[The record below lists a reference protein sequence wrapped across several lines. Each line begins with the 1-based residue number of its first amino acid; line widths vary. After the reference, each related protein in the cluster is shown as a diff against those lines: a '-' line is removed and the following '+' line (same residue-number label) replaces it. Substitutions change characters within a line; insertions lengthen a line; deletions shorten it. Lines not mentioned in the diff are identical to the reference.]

1 MSHQF
6 TSQRLPADA
15 PISAIQREFLTN
27 LYRLE
32 ALRFL
37 AQAAMTDG
45 IDRED
50 DLAIGVAVLFQ
61 DVIDVFQEIKSH
73 LENVSK

>member
-1 MSHQF
+1 MPQQF
-6 TSQRLPADA
+6 TSQRLSADI
-15 PISAIQREFLTN
+15 PMSAIQREFLTN

-45 IDRED
+45 MECED
-50 DLAIGVAVLFQ
+50 DLVIGVAVFFQ
-61 DVIDVFQEIKSH
+61 DVIDVFHDLRNYLKRAT
-73 LENVSK
+73 K

>member
-1 MSHQF
+1 MSYQF

-15 PISAIQREFLTN
+15 PMSVIQTEFLTN

-45 IDRED
+45 MDRED
-50 DLAIGVAVLFQ
+50 DLAIGVAVFFQ
-61 DVIDVFQEIKSH
+61 DVIDVFQEIKYH
-73 LENVSK
+73 LERASN

>member
-6 TSQRLPADA
+6 TSYRLPADA
-15 PISAIQREFLTN
+15 SMSSLHTEFMTN

-37 AQAAMTDG
+37 AQAAMIDG
-45 IDRED
+45 MDRED
-50 DLAIGVAVLFQ
+50 DLAIGVAVFFQ
-61 DVIDVFQEIKSH
+61 DVIDVFQEIRIH
-73 LENVSK
+73 LERASQ

>member
-1 MSHQF
+1 MF
-6 TSQRLPADA
+6 
-15 PISAIQREFLTN
+15 AIQTEFLTN

-45 IDRED
+45 MDRED
-50 DLAIGVAVLFQ
+50 ELAIGVAVFFQ
-61 DVIDVFQEIKSH
+61 DVIDVFQEIKNY
-73 LENVSK
+73 LERAT

>member
-1 MSHQF
+1 MSYQC
-6 TSQRLPADA
+6 TSHRLPADA
-15 PISAIQREFLTN
+15 SLSTIQTEFMTN

-45 IDRED
+45 MDRED
-50 DLAIGVAVLFQ
+50 DLAIGVAVFFQ
-61 DVIDVFQEIKSH
+61 DVIDVFHDLKRH
-73 LENVSK
+73 LERATK

>member
-6 TSQRLPADA
+6 TSQQLLGDA
-15 PISAIQREFLTN
+15 SMSTIQTEFITN

-45 IDRED
+45 MDRED
-50 DLAIGVAVLFQ
+50 DLAIGVAVFFQ
-61 DVIDVFQEIKSH
+61 DVIDVFQEIKNY
-73 LENVSK
+73 LERAT